1 MGTRL
6 SKNAYSTL
14 VDLNSNIAIL
24 LLEMGTNFDCINALL
39 FDESVKD
46 MVNCAQELYK
56 KMSPQIDFCVMGRK

>member
-39 FDESVKD
+39 FDQSVKD
-46 MVNCAQELYK
+46 MVNCAQKLYESIK
-56 KMSPQIDFCVMGRK
+56 PQIDFCVIGRK